1 MLPLSHLAPL
11 DPPQSAQFLLNG
23 SPIHDEVSLQ
33 LLMPIDLRLRTQPSS
48 SYHATWS
55 GDLPLGVH
63 ADTQHL
69 GGTLLAPWNGVWGRK
84 RISSVDS
91 AQACVT
97 TPAAWR
103 RRSSSTRTR
112 RRASF
117 ACSRDSASASF

>member
-69 GGTLLAPWNGVWGRK
+69 GGRK

-117 ACSRDSASASF
+117 ACSRDSASVSF